1 MIRTL
6 GKKALYKE
14 QEYEFLHKSDGTYA
28 IYSENSNDIEKG
40 FEKIDTNRYM
50 KLVNL
55 EDLDYIFEKNTVVVY
70 KGDEFIGSVIDNN
83 KIMLYTREILL
94 GKKYNMIM
102 RDKDEY
108 YLYIDLKDVDEVIQK
123 WIPDTSYN
131 KK

>member
-1 MIRTL
+1 
-6 GKKALYKE
+6 
-14 QEYEFLHKSDGTYA
+14 
-28 IYSENSNDIEKG
+28 
-40 FEKIDTNRYM
+40 
-50 KLVNL
+50 
-55 EDLDYIFEKNTVVVY
+55 
-70 KGDEFIGSVIDNN
+70 
-83 KIMLYTREILL
+83 MLYTREILL